1 MISAATT
8 VAAHRRDRS
17 PTAGTST
24 WPLRVNPLPRHRLA
38 DPRQA
43 EWLGRLVS
51 LERELAIAAAQSS
64 DELYQRIG
72 QAADDEKRALIALRR
87 AIHNGRVPGAVPAGI
102 GPAAFRW
109 LELARTRAAVIAAVE
124 DGAEAA
130 IARERARLAE
140 SLRDEDFQRSLAL
153 VAPEV
158 YAAAVRYADGLRG
171 GQALPGSLR
180 KSERGLLQ
188 YLTRAMVRTSPLTRF
203 TAVGLCHL
211 DPAGIRLDQVQFTS
225 ATSFVTVDLVM
236 FNYVAGGLV
245 AGPPATAEP
254 LTGPEPAGADEYI
267 QPSPQLRV
275 DPDGTKVI
283 FSREVDGKVRVR
295 AVPLTAQVELIIE
308 LTSLGPR
315 RLSAVARDLAERA
328 GGPTESAVSVI
339 RKLLIAGMLVTAPGP
354 EEITPN
360 PIRELSSRVPPEQST
375 ALLSLMS
382 RLDQTAAASP
392 AKRPAALADIAAITT
407 GLSRAARRPALLQ
420 VDEDYIM
427 APHAV
432 STVGYRAA
440 LRDLGVAIQA
450 LSVYDR
456 LHDFRALLTAAFVEQ
471 FGAGASVHLTSNAKS
486 LMTTVYRRFP
496 SLTESTANEVGPGDG
511 SLAKLFDLR
520 RRLSELVRAEYA
532 RHVGDPEIDVPAA
545 DLAAVVADL
554 PARFR
559 ANPLSYGVLVQP
571 WQDNLVFNDALAGHG
586 ILFGRFLGADR
597 RLGGRAGE
605 RLAERVLA
613 RYGADGVRVVEDRG
627 LHRLNVNAR
636 PPVLDDRLSPD
647 DWYNLRLGHDAD
659 TDRLWIFDPDGRRTR
674 VLTFGTGHPEL
685 YPPPL
690 RIATWLEGC
699 ARVPVPFPDEFY
711 RTAGTGRERTWSC
724 PRLRAGSVILSRR
737 RWYGHEELDR
747 AAAARGDAER
757 LTALARWRAAHE
769 IPEEVVVKT
778 PIGPGGFM
786 PGGGSGRPGGGRSR
800 RDKPQYIDLSSG
812 LFARVLPRLLER
824 RGDGYL
830 EEALPGIGDSPH
842 VFEWVVEASRP
853 EFGDFAVEE
862 V

>member
-1 MISAATT
+1 MTSAATT
-8 VAAHRRDRS
+8 VVARPRRDHDA
-17 PTAGTST
+17 TTGTQT
-24 WPLRVNPLPRHRLA
+24 WPLRINPLPRRRLA
-38 DPRQA
+38 DAQQA
-43 EWLGRLVS
+43 AWLARLAS
-51 LERELAIAAAQSS
+51 LERDLATVAARGS
-64 DELYQRIG
+64 DELYQQIG

-87 AIHNGRVPGAVPAGI
+87 AIHNDRLPTAVPDGI
-102 GPAAFRW
+102 GPAASRW
-109 LELARTRAAVIAAVE
+109 LELARTRAAVVTTVE

-130 IARERARLAE
+130 LARERAGLAE
-140 SLRDEDFQRSLAL
+140 SLGDEDFQRSLAL

-158 YAAAVRYADGLRG
+158 HAAAVRYADGVRG
-171 GQALPGSLR
+171 GQVLPSSLR

-188 YLTRAMVRTSPLTRF
+188 YLTRAMIRTSPLSRF

-211 DPAGIRLDQVQFTS
+211 DPAGVRLDQVKFTG
-225 ATSFVTVDLVM
+225 ATPFVTVDLVM
-236 FNYVAGGLV
+236 LNYVAGGLV
-245 AGPPATAEP
+245 AGPETAESP
-254 LTGPEPAGADEYI
+254 TGAEPTGADEYI
-267 QPSPQLRV
+267 QPSPQLRI
-275 DPDGTKVI
+275 DPDETKVI

-295 AVPLTAQVELIIE
+295 AVPLTAQVDLVIE

-328 GGPTESAVSVI
+328 ACSAESAASVI
-339 RKLLIAGMLVTAPGP
+339 RKLLIAGMLVAAPGA
-354 EEITPN
+354 EEIIPN
-360 PIRELSSRVPPEQST
+360 PLRELSRRVPPEQST

-382 RLDQTAAASP
+382 RLDQAATVSP
-392 AKRPAALADIAAITT
+392 AERPVVLTDIAAITT

-420 VDEDYIM
+420 VNEDYIVT
-427 APHAV
+427 PHAV
-432 STVGYRAA
+432 STAGYRGA

-450 LSVYDR
+450 LSVNDR
-456 LHDFRALLTAAFVEQ
+456 LHDFRALLTAAFVER
-471 FGAGASVHLTSNAKS
+471 FGTGASVHLTSNAKS

-496 SLTESTANEVGPGDG
+496 SLTESTANEVGPADG

-520 RRLSELVRAEYA
+520 RQLSELVLAEYA
-532 RHVGDPEIDVPAA
+532 RHAGEPEINSPAA

-559 ANPLSYGVLVQP
+559 ASPLSYGVLVQP

-597 RLGGRAGE
+597 SLGGRAGE
-605 RLAERVLA
+605 RHAQRMLA

-636 PPVLDDRLSPD
+636 PPILDDRLYPD
-647 DWYNLRLGHDAD
+647 DWYGLRLGHDAD
-659 TDRLWIFDPDGRRTR
+659 TDRLWILDPGGRRIR

-711 RTAGTGRERTWSC
+711 RAAAADRDRTWSC

-747 AAAARGDAER
+747 AVAARGDAER

-769 IPEEVVVKT
+769 VPEEVMVKT
-778 PIGPGGFM
+778 PVGPGGFT
-786 PGGGSGRPGGGRSR
+786 PGSRSR

-830 EEALPGIGDSPH
+830 EEALPRIGDSQH

-853 EFGDFAVEE
+853 AFGDFAVEE
-862 V
+862 A

>member
-1 MISAATT
+1 
-8 VAAHRRDRS
+8 V
-17 PTAGTST
+17 TAGTAT
-24 WPLRVNPLPRHRLA
+24 WPLRINPLPRRRLA
-38 DPRQA
+38 DPQQA
-43 EWLGRLVS
+43 EWLGRLAS
-51 LERELAIAAAQSS
+51 LERELAAVAERSS
-64 DELYQRIG
+64 DELYQQIG
-72 QAADDEKRALIALRR
+72 QAADNDEKRALIGLRR
-87 AIHNGRVPGAVPAGI
+87 AIHNGRVPATVPDGLGPGAS
-102 GPAAFRW
+102 RW
-109 LELARTRAAVIAAVE
+109 LELARSRAAVIATVE

-130 IARERARLAE
+130 LARERAGLAE

-158 YAAAVRYADGLRG
+158 HAAAVRYADGVRG
-171 GQALPGSLR
+171 GQPSSFSGGSGGVVPPRQALPSSLR

-203 TAVGLCHL
+203 TAVGLCYP
-211 DPAGIRLDQVQFTS
+211 DPAGIRLDQVEFTG
-225 ATSFVTVDLVM
+225 ATPFVTVDLVM

-245 AGPPATAEP
+245 AE
-254 LTGPEPAGADEYI
+254 GADEYI
-267 QPSPQLRV
+267 QPSPQLRD
-275 DPDGTKVI
+275 DPDGTKAI
-283 FSREVDGKVRVR
+283 FTREVDGKVRVR

-315 RLSAVARDLAERA
+315 RLSAVARDLSERA
-328 GGPTESAVSVI
+328 GGSAESAAAVI
-339 RKLLIAGMLVTAPGP
+339 RKLLAAGMLIAVPGP
-354 EEITPN
+354 EEITPD
-360 PIRELSSRVPPEQST
+360 PLGEISRRVPPEQTT
-375 ALLSLMS
+375 ALVSLMR
-382 RLDQTAAASP
+382 RLDQAAAVP
-392 AKRPAALADIAAITT
+392 AAERPAVLADIGAITT

-420 VDEDYIM
+420 VDEDYIV

-432 STVGYRAA
+432 STAGYRGA
-440 LRDLGVAIQA
+440 LRDLGGAIQA

-456 LHDFRALLTAAFVEQ
+456 LHDFRALLTAAFVER
-471 FGAGASVHLTSNAKS
+471 FGAGASVDLSGNAKE

-496 SLTESTANEVGPGDG
+496 LLTEATAHEIGPGDG

-520 RRLSELVRAEYA
+520 RRLSELVRAECA
-532 RHVGDPEIDVPAA
+532 RHAGEPEIDIPAA
-545 DLAAVVADL
+545 DLAAAVADL

-571 WQDNLVFNDALAGHG
+571 WQDSLVFNDALAGHG

-605 RLAERVLA
+605 RHAQRVLA
-613 RYGADGVRVVEDRG
+613 RYGADGVRVVEDCG

-636 PPVLDDRLSPD
+636 PPILDDRLSPD
-647 DWYNLRLGHDAD
+647 DWYGLRLGHDAD
-659 TDRLWIFDPDGRRTR
+659 TDRLWILDPAGRRTR
-674 VLTFGTGHPEL
+674 VMTFGTGHPEL

-711 RTAGTGRERTWSC
+711 LAAAPGRDRTWSC
-724 PRLRAGSVILSRR
+724 PRLRSGSVILSRR
-737 RWYGHEELDR
+737 RWYGHEELDL
-747 AAAARGDAER
+747 AVAARGDAER
-757 LTALARWRAAHE
+757 LSALARWRAAHE
-769 IPEEVVVKT
+769 VPEEVVVKT
-778 PIGPGGFM
+778 PMAPGGFR
-786 PGGGSGRPGGGRSR
+786 PGGGSGGPGGRSR

-830 EEALPGIGDSPH
+830 EEALPRIGDSRH

-853 EFGDFAVEE
+853 AFGDFAVEE
-862 V
+862 A